1 MLGSIRL
8 TTRTS
13 VVGSLGRWVLVM
25 IGTMTEIEQDD
36 LLRRMHDK
44 LESVSELIELE
55 RQFSDGFEIDEEQ
68 LNSKFAACVDL
79 VMSEETEWI

>member
-1 MLGSIRL
+1 MLGTSPL
-8 TTRTS
+8 ATRAS

-25 IGTMTEIEQDD
+25 IGTMTEVEQDD

-55 RQFSDGFEIDEEQ
+55 RQFSDGFEIDEER
-68 LNSKFAACVDL
+68 LDSKFAACVDL
-79 VMSEETEWI
+79 VMSEEMEWI